1 MSTIQTLSERQFQ
14 ILREICA
21 LHKLDSSK
29 RQYGVEEY
37 RDMFEFHV
45 LCLSEYNASELEYH
59 IIEKYGYDEFDAM
72 LDASIDC
79 SLDELASV

>member
-1 MSTIQTLSERQFQ
+1 MTTIQTLSERQFQ

-37 RDMFEFHV
+37 RDMFDFHV
-45 LCLSEYNASELEYH
+45 ECLSEYNASELEYH
-59 IIEKYGYDEFDAM
+59 IVEKYGYYEFCSM
-72 LDASIDC
+72 LDASVDC
-79 SLDELASV
+79 YLEELLSV